1 MPLLGYYLR
10 LAAKTLTRNPGLTA
24 LMVGAIALG
33 IAIAVTTLTEIHLL
47 SGDPI
52 WWKSKRLYAVTM
64 DDYPL
69 SLPPAKAAVHIE
81 LGPPDLTYMDATRLE
96 ASRIPERSA
105 IMFQTSGVLTGGAPR
120 SRSDRALGRVT
131 TADFFEM
138 FDVPFLYGSGWSASA
153 DRNPEPVV
161 VLSRLENEKLFGGEN
176 SVGRTVRWNDHP
188 FRIIGVL
195 DDWLPQPKFYDM
207 DAGATAP
214 PEQVFIPWGW
224 GRTLGLPPTDYS
236 CFKPKLLEMY
246 AAGSECIFVQMWA
259 ELPSA
264 EARQRMQRFMDNYW
278 SDQHSAGRFP
288 RPRNNR
294 LTSVGEWLSGRNFL
308 ADGERL
314 ATLVAFAFLAVCLVN
329 VVGLVLAKFLSG
341 AASSGVR
348 RALGAS
354 RRQIVLQHLVQA
366 GVLALIGA
374 VVGLVLAELALW
386 AMAVWIAT
394 LNAQSVLGVPYE
406 ARSHSSLV
414 SFAWAAVLAIVV
426 ALTTGLYPAWRI
438 GRLPPGRYLKSQ

>member
-1 MPLLGYYLR
+1 MSLLGYYLR
-10 LAAKTLTRNPGLTA
+10 LAVKTLARNPGLTA

-33 IAIAVTTLTEIHLL
+33 IAIAVTTLTEIHFL

-52 WWKSKRLYAVTM
+52 WWKANRLYAVTM

-69 SLPPAKAAVHIE
+69 SLPPVSAALHLE
-81 LGPPDLTYMDATRLE
+81 LGPPDLTYMDATRLS
-96 ASRIPERSA
+96 ASGIPERSV

-120 SRSDRALGRVT
+120 TRSVRALGRVT

-153 DRNPEPVV
+153 DRAPEPVV
-161 VLSRLENEKLFGGEN
+161 VLSRLENEKLFRGEN

-195 DDWLPQPKFYDM
+195 DHWLPQPKFYDM
-207 DAGATAP
+207 ESGQNEP

-224 GRTLGLPPTDYS
+224 GRALGLSPTDWS
-236 CFKPKLLEMY
+236 CFKPNLQVY
-246 AAGSECIFVQMWA
+246 TPGSECVFVQMWA

-264 EARQRMQRFMDNYW
+264 AARERMQRFLDNYW
-278 SDQHSAGRFP
+278 SDQRRAGRFP

-294 LTSVGEWLSGRNFL
+294 LTSVGTWLSGRNFL

-314 ATLVAFAFLAVCLVN
+314 AAMVAFAFLAVSLVN

-374 VVGLVLAELALW
+374 VVGLALAELALW
-386 AMAVWIAT
+386 AMAVWVAT
-394 LNAQSVLGVPYE
+394 INAQSVLGVPYE

>member
-1 MPLLGYYLR
+1 MSLLGYYLR
-10 LAAKTLTRNPGLTA
+10 LAVKTLARNPGLTA

-33 IAIAVTTLTEIHLL
+33 IAIAVTTLTEIHFL

-52 WWKSKRLYAVTM
+52 WWKANRLYAVTM

-69 SLPPAKAAVHIE
+69 SLPPVSAALHLE
-81 LGPPDLTYMDATRLE
+81 LGPPDLTYMDATRLS
-96 ASRIPERSA
+96 ASGIPERSA

-120 SRSDRALGRVT
+120 TRSVRALGRVT

-153 DRNPEPVV
+153 DRAPEPVV
-161 VLSRLENEKLFGGEN
+161 VLSRLENEKLFRGEN
-176 SVGRTVRWNDHP
+176 SVGRTVRWNDHS
-188 FRIIGVL
+188 FRVIGVL
-195 DDWLPQPKFYDM
+195 DHWLPQPKFYDIES
-207 DAGATAP
+207 GQSAP
-214 PEQVFIPWGW
+214 PEEVFIPWGW
-224 GRTLGLPPTDYS
+224 GQALALPPTGFS
-236 CFKPKLLEMY
+236 CFNPKLLQVY
-246 AAGSECIFVQMWA
+246 TAGSECIFVQMWA

-264 EARQRMQRFMDNYW
+264 QARERMQRFLDNYW
-278 SDQHSAGRFP
+278 SDQHRAGRFP

-294 LTSVGEWLSGRNFL
+294 LTSVGAWLSSRNFL

-314 ATLVAFAFLAVCLVN
+314 ATTVAFAFLAVCLVN

-366 GVLALIGA
+366 GVLALLGA

-394 LNAQSVLGVPYE
+394 INAQSVLGVPYE

-414 SFAWAAVLAIVV
+414 SFAWAAVLAIAV
-426 ALTTGLYPAWRI
+426 ALATGLYPAWRI